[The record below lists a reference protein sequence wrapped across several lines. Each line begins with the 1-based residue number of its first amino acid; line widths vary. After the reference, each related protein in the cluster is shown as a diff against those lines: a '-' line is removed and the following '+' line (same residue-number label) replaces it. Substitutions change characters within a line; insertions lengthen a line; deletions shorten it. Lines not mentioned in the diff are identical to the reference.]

1 MHKSPKILK
10 RFVACLGLTALVA
23 GLMPAGLI
31 PGQLAATRIA
41 LADEGQLPGGVV
53 IYGRGFGHGRGLS
66 QYGSYGWATVH
77 GWSWEQ
83 ILDFYYGG
91 ATGNSRSN
99 LEAPNQDMTV
109 WLSTMAAKQ
118 TGVVSDSG
126 SLRLLEDPDLGRRFT
141 SMIAREK
148 PGVQRV
154 YQVWGSSQRKCL
166 DESESPE
173 AANFALIGE
182 FNETVSF
189 VTNVSQDPAAA
200 AVDTVGLCE
209 PRSSTQYQV
218 RYYRGIVRAM
228 NNSRNENRTIN
239 IARLDDYLRGV
250 VPRESPASWGDTA
263 GGSGMNALRAQA
275 VAARSYSVTENRYA
289 GLAKTCDTQDCQVY
303 GGAALRTSVNASPS
317 VLESANTDRA
327 VGETSGVIIR
337 SPQGNVVRTEFSSSN
352 GGRTAGGT
360 FPALVD
366 EGDLSANSSLM
377 TWTRAFSAAQI
388 VAKYPQIGIL
398 TSVSTTNDGLGGDW
412 GGYTLDVTISG
423 TAGSVKVSGWSFR
436 TTFALPAPW
445 FGATQIFGAPLES
458 GVVGAMLFVGDSI
471 GFSITPELPAIVSPA
486 YPSINFQAIPNR
498 CMVGPSC
505 VTPDKGLPD
514 AISVVNSLS
523 ADQFPSVAIIQLG
536 YNDDPNTMAS
546 DVSQVI
552 NALNARNV
560 QRIIFVNLSTRR
572 ASQNYALSNAAIT
585 AAAQINPNVSVLDWN
600 AASSDPSASRWF
612 SDDVHLTATGRSEFT
627 LFLRK
632 QLDEL
637 RIAGLITPNPESIL
651 PLALPL
657 ASGNKGEPVSQLQ
670 KSLNI
675 ALDLKKKQ
683 KLATDGNYGKGT
695 AAAVSKIEELNGLT
709 IDGIADAV
717 VLGILGVDTT
727 VFKLAQ
733 NSRHTSV
740 ATAQT
745 ALARVL
751 KVKIKAD
758 GIFGSGTTKQLKRF
772 QKSVGLKQ
780 TGIIDRTTWLSLL
793 AASAAVTK

>member
-1 MHKSPKILK
+1 MRISPIK
-10 RFVACLGLTALVA
+10 RCFVVLIGLATLVA
-23 GLMPAGLI
+23 GLSPAR
-31 PGQLAATRIA
+31 PASAQ
-41 LADEGQLPGGVV
+41 EGQLPGGVI

-91 ATGNSRSN
+91 ATGNSRSM
-99 LEAPNQDMTV
+99 LEAPNQEMTV
-109 WLSTMAAKQ
+109 WLSVMNAKQ

-126 SLRLLEDPDLGRRFT
+126 TMRLLEDPDQGRRFT
-141 SMIAREK
+141 SMVAREK
-148 PGVQRV
+148 SGAQRV
-154 YQVWGSSQRKCL
+154 YQVWGSNQRKCL
-166 DESESPE
+166 NESDSPE
-173 AANFALIGE
+173 AAGFALLGE
-182 FNETVSF
+182 FNETASF
-189 VTNVSQDPAAA
+189 VTNASQDPAAA
-200 AVDTVGLCE
+200 ALDTVGLCE
-209 PRSSTQYQV
+209 PKSSSLNQV

-228 NNSRNENRTIN
+228 NNSKNENRTIN
-239 IARLDDYLRGV
+239 IAQLNDYLRGV
-250 VPRESPASWGDTA
+250 VPRESPASWGDAA
-263 GGSGMNALRAQA
+263 GGAGMNALRAQA

-327 VGETSGVIIR
+327 VAETTGVIIR
-337 SPQGNVVRTEFSSSN
+337 TPQGAVVRTEFSSSN

-366 EGDLSANSSLM
+366 PGDLSADSSLM
-377 TWTRAFSAAQI
+377 VWTRAFSAAQI

-398 TSVSTTNDGLGGDW
+398 TGVTTANDGLGGDW

-436 TTFALPAPW
+436 TSFALPAPW
-445 FGATQIFGAPLES
+445 FGATPVFGAPLES
-458 GVVGAMLFVGDSI
+458 GVVGSMLFVGDSI
-471 GFSITPELPAIVSPA
+471 GQSIAPEFAAIVSPA
-486 YPSINFQAIPNR
+486 YPSINFQAINNR

-505 VTPDKGLPD
+505 VTPDKGQPD
-514 AISVVNSLS
+514 AIGVVNSLS
-523 ADQFPSVAIIQLG
+523 AEQFPTVAIVQLG

-546 DVSQVI
+546 DVTQVI

-572 ASQNYALSNAAIT
+572 ASQNYALSNAALV
-585 AAAQINPNVSVLDWN
+585 AAAQTNPNVSVLDWN

-612 SDDVHLTATGRSEFT
+612 SDDVHLTTTGRAEFT
-627 LFLRK
+627 LFLRN
-632 QLDEL
+632 QLDSL
-637 RIAGLITPNPESIL
+637 RAQGLITPNPDSVL
-651 PLALPL
+651 PLAVPL
-657 ASGNKGEPVSQLQ
+657 TSGNKGEPVSELQ
-670 KSLNI
+670 KALNT

-683 KLATDGNYGKGT
+683 KLATDGNFGKGT
-695 AAAVSKIEELNGLT
+695 AAAVSKIEEINGLP
-709 IDGIADAV
+709 IDGVADAS
-717 VLGILGVDTT
+717 VLGILGIDPAS
-727 VFKLAQ
+727 FKLSQ
-733 NSRHTSV
+733 NARHTSV

-751 KVKIKAD
+751 KIKMKAD
-758 GIFGSGTTKQLKRF
+758 GIFGSGTAKQIKRF

-780 TGIIDRTTWLSLL
+780 TGVIDRTTWLSLL
-793 AASAAVTK
+793 AASATLAP